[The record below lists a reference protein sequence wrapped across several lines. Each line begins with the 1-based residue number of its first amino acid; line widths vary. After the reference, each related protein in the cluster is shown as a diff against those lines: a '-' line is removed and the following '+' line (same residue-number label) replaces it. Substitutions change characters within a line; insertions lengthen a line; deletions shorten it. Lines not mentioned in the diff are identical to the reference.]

1 MIRTSVTLVVL
12 AWTAAW
18 ATADDALPMG
28 LVKEKPATGKYV
40 KTDKGYMVPYQL
52 TLPNSEIVF
61 EMVPVPGGTFKMGS
75 PSQEPGRNADEGPQ
89 VEVRV
94 EPFWMGK
101 HEVTWS
107 EYKQFMNL
115 YSILKEF
122 ETRGM
127 RKVTEQNKGDAITAP
142 TELYDPGI
150 TFSYGEEPRQPAVT
164 MTQYAAKQYT
174 KWLSGVYG
182 HQYRLPAE
190 AEWEYACRAGTKTR
204 YHFGDD
210 AKKLGEYAWFY
221 DNADGAMQDVGKKKP
236 NPFGLYDMHG
246 NVCEWVLDQQL
257 ENGYQRLAGKKSV
270 TAAESIAWPTKP
282 YPRVVRGGSWDDD
295 AKACRSAAK
304 MGSNDVEWKSED
316 PNIPLSPWWYTT
328 EPAHC
333 VGFRLLRPLN
343 ELPKEKMGKYWE
355 PDCEQIKMDV
365 DARLEE
371 GRGVLGL
378 TDKDLPKA
386 MKEVSP

>member
-1 MIRTSVTLVVL
+1 MIRISISLLVLTIV
-12 AWTAAW
+12 ANWVA
-18 ATADDALPMG
+18 ADDALPVG
-28 LVKEKPATGKYV
+28 LVKDKPTSGKYV
-40 KTDKGYMVPYQL
+40 KTSKGYMVPYKLQL
-52 TLPNSEIVF
+52 PQSDIVF

-75 PSQEPGRNADEGPQ
+75 PTQEAGRKADEGPQ
-89 VEVRV
+89 VEVQV

-101 HEVTWS
+101 YEVTWS

-115 YSILKEF
+115 YAILKEF
-122 ETRGM
+122 EARGM
-127 RKVTEQNKGDAITAP
+127 RKVTDENKSDAITAP

-150 TFSYGEEPRQPAVT
+150 TYSYGEEPRQPAVT

-190 AEWEYACRAGTKTR
+190 AEWEYACRAGTSTK
-204 YHFGDD
+204 YHFGNDP
-210 AKKLGEYAWFY
+210 KKLAEYAWFY
-221 DNADGAMQDVGKKKP
+221 DNADGAMQEVGTKKP

-246 NVCEWVLDQQL
+246 NVSEWVLDQQL
-257 ENGYQRLAGKKSV
+257 EDGYQRLAGKQGLKAID
-270 TAAESIAWPTKP
+270 TIAWPTKP
-282 YPRVVRGGSWDDD
+282 YPRVARGGSWDDD
-295 AKACRSAAK
+295 PKECRSAAK

-343 ELPKEKMGKYWE
+343 ELPKKSMAKYWE
-355 PDCEQIKMDV
+355 PDCEQIQMDV

-378 TDKDLPKA
+378 TDKNLPQA